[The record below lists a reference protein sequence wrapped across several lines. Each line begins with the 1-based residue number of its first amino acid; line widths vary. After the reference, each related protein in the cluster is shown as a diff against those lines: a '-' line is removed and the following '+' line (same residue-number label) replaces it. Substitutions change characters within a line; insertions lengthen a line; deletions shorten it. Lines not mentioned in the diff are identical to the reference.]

1 MRYHLRYAAGLY
13 WLLDTWQEG
22 VPYRKP
28 LTLNEVGADIWRMME
43 KGCSQEQIVDVLSR
57 EYQIP
62 REVVEQDLAQF
73 QAQLAEFGI
82 KETEENKLSLNSGK
96 EGI

>member
-1 MRYHLRYAAGLY
+1 MRYQLRYAAGTY

-28 LTLNEVGADIWRMME
+28 LAMNEVGADIWRMME
-43 KGCSQEQIVDVLSR
+43 QGCSRKQIVDALSQ
-57 EYQIP
+57 EYQIS
-62 REVVEQDLAQF
+62 RKVVEQDVDQF
-73 QAQLAEFGI
+73 QAHLANYGI
-82 KETEENKLSLNSGK
+82 EVTQGNKLPDSSGK

>member
-1 MRYHLRYAAGLY
+1 MRYQLRYAAGTY

-28 LTLNEVGADIWRMME
+28 LVMNEMGADIWRRME
-43 KGCSQEQIVDVLSR
+43 QGCSPKQIVDVLSQ
-57 EYQIP
+57 EYQIS
-62 REVVEQDLAQF
+62 REVVEQDVDQF
-73 QAQLAEFGI
+73 QADLANYGI
-82 KETEENKLSLNSGK
+82 EVTQEYKLPDSSGK